1 MNDEYR
7 SVEEKG
13 VEEKSVEEDSF
24 KKLINVA
31 IVIMLVALIFI
42 ALFTFFFSMQEAI
55 SALFSPRYAALVQSM
70 FSLVIIGI
78 GVYLVKMFLSR

>member
-1 MNDEYR
+1 MNDEQK
-7 SVEEKG
+7 SAEEN
-13 VEEKSVEEDSF
+13 SF
-24 KKLINVA
+24 KKLVNIAV
-31 IVIMLVALIFI
+31 VIMLVALIFI

-55 SALFSPRYAALVQSM
+55 SSLFDYRYVALVKSV

>member
-1 MNDEYR
+1 MDDEQ
-7 SVEEKG
+7 
-13 VEEKSVEEDSF
+13 KSVENSF
-24 KKLINVA
+24 KKLVNIA

-42 ALFTFFFSMQEAI
+42 ALFTFFFSMQDAI
-55 SALFSPRYAALVQSM
+55 SSLFDYRYVALVKSI